1 MSSEK
6 QRLAMILAILVSISI
21 ALAISATPS
30 QALSI
35 SAAEPQRFLI
45 VVSRHGFNGTADAL
59 SITVQQGDLVNI
71 TFLYGDN
78 DLGVDNPHAIMIY
91 GYGIRT
97 VNIDRSNS
105 KATVQF
111 VADSSGT
118 FSFYCYIPCLGMENL
133 LGHLIVTPAQG
144 QATPSTLDLAV
155 TNANSPSGFFLISAT
170 VKDTSGQ
177 PLAAVPVKF
186 YENTSF
192 GRLWLGTVPTNS
204 QGVAVLNYTSSRTG
218 KVQII
223 AENPGSTQY
232 AHSSKSIFVTMPSRT
247 TGTETEGQIYLGV
260 RQPSPPSSIFY
271 GISYPPNLAMIGV
284 PRLTNIITITLVGVI
299 VLSVWSTYAYL
310 ARQIAGL
317 PKQGG
322 LVHDEQGPAT
332 PELTIV
338 PERLGAIDAEIAT
351 GGGKMIALLVLV
363 PLLGVADMMLVDAL
377 GFSILSRGLCLVGLA
392 AVETAAVVAFV
403 TGGISDK

>member
-6 QRLAMILAILVSISI
+6 QRLAATLAILVSVSI

-35 SAAEPQRFLI
+35 SSAEPQRFVI
-45 VVSRHGFNGTADAL
+45 VVSRQGFNGTADAL
-59 SITVQQGDLVNI
+59 SVTVQQGDLVNI
-71 TFLYGDN
+71 TFLYGDY
-78 DLGVDNPHAIMIY
+78 DLPVDNPHAIMID
-91 GYGIRT
+91 GYGIKT
-97 VNIDRSNS
+97 VNIDRSNP

-133 LGHLIVTPAQG
+133 LGHLIVTPAQN
-144 QATPSTLDLAV
+144 QALPSTLDLAV
-155 TNANSPSGFFLISAT
+155 MNANSKSGFFLISAT

-177 PLAAVPVKF
+177 PLTAIPVKF

-192 GRLWLGTVPTNS
+192 GRLLLGTAPTNS

-232 AHSSKSIFVTMPSRT
+232 AESSKSIFLTMPSRT
-247 TGTETEGQIYLGV
+247 NGAHPGGQIYLGV
-260 RQPSPPSSIFY
+260 RQLSQPSNIFY
-271 GISYPPNLAMIGV
+271 GIPYPPNLAMIGV

-317 PKQGG
+317 PRQGELAQG
-322 LVHDEQGPAT
+322 EQGPAM
-332 PELTIV
+332 PELPIV
-338 PERLGAIDAEIAT
+338 PEKLGAIDAEIGT
-351 GGGKMIALLVLV
+351 SGSKTITLLVLV
-363 PLLGVADMMLVDAL
+363 PLLGAVDMMLVDAL

-392 AVETAAVVAFV
+392 AVEAAAVVAFV
-403 TGGISDK
+403 TGGTPDK